1 MIMDEMFAK
10 KYTFCVKILISQVT
24 TDKFDNGDNI
34 DTRAAIITNTGIT
47 QWVKR
52 DFQKL
57 LEYINICIDDNFL
70 TCVYRTEKMAF
81 SN

>member
-10 KYTFCVKILISQVT
+10 IYTFCVKILISQVT

-34 DTRAAIITNTGIT
+34 DTRAATITNTGIT

-52 DFQKL
+52 DFR
-57 LEYINICIDDNFL
+57 NF
-70 TCVYRTEKMAF
+70 
-81 SN
+81 